1 MQMPPVRF
9 LLFSSVHVWNFVFG
23 SFLVFVICTS
33 SLVHCL
39 FFIYIAGMRWI
50 LVLSRL
56 AFVCNIFFLLAFS
69 LQLTNWVGDEQLT
82 STIIIIGFVMS
93 FLLNPVTNF
102 VYLFFLIVSRT
113 KLKIVPAWLI
123 VANALFLVI
132 DAFYLL
138 HLNQR

>member
-1 MQMPPVRF
+1 MFGILCLVRFWF
-9 LLFSSVHVWNFVFG
+9 LLFVPHPLY
-23 SFLVFVICTS
+23 LVP
-33 SLVHCL
+33 CL
-39 FFIYIAGMRWI
+39 FFIYLAGMRWI